1 MSEIRTIVVD
11 DEKLARDGIS
21 LLLSSDKQ
29 VKVIKKCGNGE
40 EAVQSIINLKPDLIF
55 LDVQMPLMNGF
66 EVVRALPVD
75 KLPVIIFVTAFDKH
89 ALEAFEVNAVDYLL
103 KPFTDE
109 RFFKALERA
118 KLQIGNLV
126 AQKRNEG
133 LAPLLSY
140 LESKQLTPKYL
151 KSLMVKEGG
160 KIIFLQTNEIIWI
173 EAADYYVILHLNGMS
188 HVIRET
194 LTYLEENLDL
204 ELFSRVHRSSIV
216 NIKYIKEI
224 QPYGKEDFQILLL
237 NGSKIKMGKSWLE
250 KLESK
255 SSRYF

>member
-1 MSEIRTIVVD
+1 MNEIKIIVVD
-11 DEKLARDGIS
+11 DEKLAREGIS
-21 LLLSSDKQ
+21 LLLSSDEH
-29 VKVIKKCGNGE
+29 VKVIKECINGE
-40 EAVQSIINLKPDLIF
+40 EAVQAITELKPDLIF
-55 LDVQMPLMNGF
+55 LDVQMPHVNGF
-66 EVVRALPVD
+66 EVVRALRID
-75 KLPVIIFVTAFDKH
+75 KIPAIIFVTAFDKH
-89 ALEAFEVNAVDYLL
+89 ALEAFEVNAIDYLL

-118 KLQIGNLV
+118 KLQIRNTT
-126 AQKRNEG
+126 AQKQNDT
-133 LAPLLSY
+133 LAPLLNY
-140 LESKQLTPKYL
+140 LESKQLAPKYL

-160 KIIFLQTNEIIWI
+160 RIIFLQTSEIIWI
-173 EAADYYVILHLNGMS
+173 EAADYYVILHLNGVS

-194 LTYLEENLDL
+194 LSYLEENLDP

-224 QPYGKEDFQILLL
+224 QPYGKEDFQVLLL
-237 NGSKIKMGKSWLE
+237 NGNKIKMGKSWLK